1 MLDLS
6 RGNIQQANSDNFLD
20 DIGLDTNDYN
30 TASTLYR
37 VAFLCSELPSQLISK
52 RIGPDVWI
60 PAQMIMWSLVSGGQ
74 FFLRGKGSL
83 YACRTLMGMLQGGL

>member
-1 MLDLS
+1 MLGLP

-52 RIGPDVWI
+52 RIGPDVCI

>member
-20 DIGLDTNDYN
+20 DIGVDTNDFN
-30 TASTLYR
+30 TATTLYR

-60 PAQMIMWSLVSGGQ
+60 PIQMIMWSLVSGAQ
-74 FFLRGKGSL
+74 FFLNGKGSL